1 MNLILRICSLACAL
15 LCSVLVYGQDRG
27 IAVSIAWSP
36 DGDTIAVGSTTGI
49 WLFDAEFEEVAHVGL
64 PEFPDNAPNTLDWNA
79 SGDLLALGYHYGSRT
94 QGAGNKGQGIPIL
107 IVDIYDQDVVSTI
120 EVKWLYSTI
129 RWHPAENHLLAGTL
143 NGTTHIWDAM
153 TGQELFYFEES
164 FGREHRSSRM
174 TQSVCWLTES
184 TIASIGGQA
193 TYILDVQEHKTLETV
208 EDTPFVLLA
217 DCNQDGEIMMVL
229 LSDVVVDARDVKR
242 RYDDTKELRS
252 ANEIIRAADVAWSP
266 NGSQF
271 VTNSTGC
278 RVHVFDG
285 QSKQVLAELEG
296 SFSDFFGL
304 PHYVDSVAWHPDGTR
319 FAVVGQFDI
328 RMWDSESFELLHH
341 YDGFKVGYDQGIRY
355 AVELSE
361 EERKKEMEEHGVMC
375 PAPSVQKHG
384 AEKG

>member
-1 MNLILRICSLACAL
+1 MRTFISLVSAVL
-15 LCSVLVYGQDRG
+15 LLSFGGFTSAQDRG

-36 DGDTIAVGSTTGI
+36 DGDAIAVGSTTGI
-49 WLFDAEFEEVAHVGL
+49 WFFDAEFEEMAHVGL
-64 PEFPDNAPNTLDWNA
+64 PAFPDNAPNTLDWNA
-79 SGDLLALGYHYGSRT
+79 SGDLLALGYFFGGRRQGPGNSR
-94 QGAGNKGQGIPIL
+94 QIFPIL
-107 IVDIYDQDVVSTI
+107 IVDINEQDVVSTI
-120 EVKWLYSTI
+120 EVKWLSSI
-129 RWHPAENHLLAGTL
+129 LRWHPAENHILAGTL

-164 FGREHRSSRM
+164 FGRENHGSRM
-174 TQSVCWLTES
+174 TQSLCWLTES
-184 TIASIGGQA
+184 TIASIGGHA

-217 DCNQDGEIMMVL
+217 DCNKDGGIMMVL

-252 ANEIIRAADVAWSP
+252 ANQIIRAADVAWSP
-266 NGSQF
+266 DGSQF

-296 SFSDFFGL
+296 SYSDFFGL
-304 PHYVDSVAWHPDGTR
+304 PHYVDSIAWRPDGTR

-328 RMWDSESFELLHH
+328 RMWDAQSFELLHQ
-341 YDGFKVGYDQGIRY
+341 YDGFEVGYDQGLRFAI
-355 AVELSE
+355 ELSE
-361 EERKKEMEEHGVMC
+361 EERKKEMEEHGVKC
-375 PAPSVQKHG
+375 P
-384 AEKG
+384 